1 MKKTK
6 TKRLSLIDKIRN
18 VLAIQGLIFIGIKL
32 LGYLS
37 SLPFFERWAF
47 RMIAKGWLSQ
57 WGFEWLV

>member
-1 MKKTK
+1 MKKK
-6 TKRLSLIDKIRN
+6 KINLIDKIKTA
-18 VLAIQGLIFIGIKL
+18 LAIQGAIFIGIKL